1 MRKDNLGIILGL
13 SAYVLWGLLSLYWK
27 LFLELKHI

>member
-27 LFLELKHI
+27 LLSGI